1 MKMIA
6 TLAVATALL
15 GLAACSTEDTA
26 PATDVVVAE
35 EAAPATDAV
44 PATDAAPATEEAAS
58 GDKPADSVVEV
69 LN

>member
-35 EAAPATDAV
+35 EAA
-44 PATDAAPATEEAAS
+44 APEAENTGGAC
-58 GDKPADSVVEV
+58 GDGRELGENEV
-69 LN
+69 CP

>member
-6 TLAVATALL
+6 TFAVATALL
-15 GLAACSTEDTA
+15 GLAACSTEDTVPATEEVA
-26 PATDVVVAE
+26 PATEEVA
-35 EAAPATDAV
+35 